1 MKELTFSSEEG
12 IGFERGRATLY
23 TGKRLSEEMSE
34 DLRENSK
41 EAVFVY
47 HMYKKLKGEL
57 ENLTVAR

>member
-1 MKELTFSSEEG
+1 MPCVKELAFSSEEG

-47 HMYKKLKGEL
+47 HM
-57 ENLTVAR
+57 